1 MEIRINLIENIKSDT
16 CCKSYNAHAFKLTF
30 VKQTKNIMKKVVLT
44 IIIFS
49 FAIITIACQKANPV
63 ENATVNMTAS
73 LASIQQSVTLLPKE
87 PLEEAELARILFI
100 REEEKL
106 AYDVYKTMFDK
117 YGVTVFQNVPNSELS
132 HMESMLTIIKKYDL
146 DDPIDVNPRGIFKNS
161 ALQELY
167 TKLIDKGN
175 ISLLSAYQVGALI
188 EELDISDLNSSL
200 AVTNN
205 QDVRLVYDFLNKGS
219 RNHLRSFFKNIK
231 MLNGTYIP
239 IYISQ
244 SEFDSIVN
252 SANERFW

>member
-1 MEIRINLIENIKSDT
+1 
-16 CCKSYNAHAFKLTF
+16 
-30 VKQTKNIMKKVVLT
+30 MKKNVALMTVLSLT
-44 IIIFS
+44 ILLS
-49 FAIITIACQKANPV
+49 ACQKSNPV
-63 ENATVNMTAS
+63 ESAAVNMTAS
-73 LASIQQSVTLLPKE
+73 LALVQKSVSSLPKE
-87 PLEEAELARILFI
+87 TLEEAELARILFI

-117 YGVTVFQNVPNSELS
+117 YGATVFQNIPNSELS

-146 DDPIDVNPRGIFKNS
+146 IDPIDVNPRGIFKNTTLQ
-161 ALQELY
+161 ALYDQ
-167 TKLIDKGN
+167 LIEKGN

>member
-1 MEIRINLIENIKSDT
+1 
-16 CCKSYNAHAFKLTF
+16 
-30 VKQTKNIMKKVVLT
+30 MKKVVVR

-49 FAIITIACQKANPV
+49 FAMIAIACQKTNPV

-73 LASIQQSVTLLPKE
+73 LASIQQSVTFLPKE
-87 PLEEAELARILFI
+87 SLEEAKLARILFI

-132 HMESMLTIIKKYDL
+132 HMEAMLTIIKKYDL
-146 DDPIDVNPRGIFKNS
+146 VDPINVNPMGIFKNTT
-161 ALQELY
+161 LQALY
-167 TKLIDKGN
+167 TKLIDQGN

-188 EELDISDLNSSL
+188 EELDISDLTSSL

-219 RNHLRSFFKNIK
+219 RNHLRSFYKNIK
-231 MLNGTYIP
+231 NFNGGYIP
-239 IYISQ
+239 IYLSQ

>member
-1 MEIRINLIENIKSDT
+1 M
-16 CCKSYNAHAFKLTF
+16 TF
-30 VKQTKNIMKKVVLT
+30 DKQTNKNIMKKITKLMIVLSLT
-44 IIIFS
+44 ILVS
-49 FAIITIACQKANPV
+49 ACQKSNPV

-146 DDPIDVNPRGIFKNS
+146 IDPIDINPRGIFKNTTLQ
-161 ALQELY
+161 ALYNQ
-167 TKLIDKGN
+167 LIEKGN

-231 MLNGTYIP
+231 MLNDTYIP